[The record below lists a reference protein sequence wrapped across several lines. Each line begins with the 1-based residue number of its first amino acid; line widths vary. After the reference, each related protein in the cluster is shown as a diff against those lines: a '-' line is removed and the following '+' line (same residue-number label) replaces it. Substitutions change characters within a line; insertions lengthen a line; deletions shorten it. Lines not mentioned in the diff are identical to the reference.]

1 MLVHQ
6 MYVKYRPGTS
16 VILPLIT
23 SMPHFHFTTVS
34 QAKPKQINKCLTIS
48 VFVAKKNN
56 ISSFECVKMKT
67 FIHLTNTSITIWQS
81 STMLV

>member
-48 VFVAKKNN
+48 VILA
-56 ISSFECVKMKT
+56 
-67 FIHLTNTSITIWQS
+67 
-81 STMLV
+81 